1 MLCGE
6 GRCDCT
12 IMTYAKMERFEFILK
27 QLELDG
33 KIIVANMAEALFV
46 APETVRRDLDELE
59 QQHLLTRVHGGAIK
73 YTNVRAEPAF
83 SRKLQI
89 QKEAKCMIAQQAAMR
104 ISHGDTIAVDNGT
117 TTVHIADYLMAVDD
131 ITVVTHS
138 IAAAVQFNLAIEEKR
153 MTGKVILLGGI
164 TNPRQASVAG
174 AMTLEWLGH
183 MNFDKAFLS
192 CGGMKDGIV
201 YDYDLDE
208 SLVSQKMLQ
217 QSNKTILL
225 ADASKINGQSFYQ
238 ICQLAQCTEIMC
250 DKACP
255 EEWQA
260 YEEHWIV
267 CSGGNS

>member
-1 MLCGE
+1 
-6 GRCDCT
+6 
-12 IMTYAKMERFEFILK
+12 MTYAKMERFEFILK

-33 KIIVANMAEALFV
+33 KIIVANIADALMV

-83 SRKLQI
+83 TRKLQI
-89 QKEAKCMIAQQAAMR
+89 QKEAKCMIARQAAMQ

-138 IAAAVQFNLAIEEKR
+138 IAAAIQFNLAIEEKR

-225 ADASKINGQSFYQ
+225 ADASKINSQSFYQ

-250 DKACP
+250 DKSCP
-255 EEWQA
+255 EDWQA
-260 YEEHWIV
+260 YEERWTV

>member
-1 MLCGE
+1 
-6 GRCDCT
+6 
-12 IMTYAKMERFEFILK
+12 MTYAKMERFEFILK

-33 KIIVANMAEALFV
+33 KIIVANMAEVLFV

-89 QKEAKCMIAQQAAMR
+89 QKEAKCRIAQQAAMR

-260 YEEHWIV
+260 YEEHWTV